1 MTEVKRSIMNKENN
15 NNNNHL
21 SIPEKKKSNI
31 NQNKIVS
38 HSDDRADKLKLYSI
52 GSVILLIAIVLL
64 VNILFDGIFGK
75 ALTFDF
81 SVSEQ
86 NTISQVSVDYI
97 NSLPSDTH
105 IRIVGLFERPSN
117 VAGSPYQYIIPL
129 MDDYVKKSDG
139 RITVEYVDMTEHPTI
154 INQLDPTN
162 SYDLTEK
169 ENSFV
174 IEYNG
179 NIKIIDPI
187 DCYSYDE
194 DMYAYYGNYYITGNN
209 TEFTFTNSMYNLT
222 NDYSYKAYIVTGL
235 REDGNTY
242 VTKILESMSIEV
254 LEISASENFTIPED
268 CELLILNG
276 PNNDIT
282 EKMYVAMTD
291 YLKRGGKMFVAVNY
305 SLENLSVRY
314 ERLNA
319 LLNQMNINIDPVLIS
334 ENDPGYQLGGYSV
347 DSTVMSAD
355 LFADYAGIQYF
366 HSTYARSVRQIESP
380 NSGIQTNPVLLTSKK
395 ASILEVDEQGNAIDN
410 GSDLRGQYY
419 VAMYS
424 ANTSGVPSE
433 IFVFGTMNFSSDDY
447 ISAYGLNDANI
458 DFFKSCIRELS
469 DNKPFNALNVPTK
482 NIDDFS
488 LDASKATTSTSTVM
502 LIIFMIIIP
511 IVMIALAVIVYV
523 KRKNL

>member
-1 MTEVKRSIMNKENN
+1 MTEVKGSIMNKENT
-15 NNNNHL
+15 NNNHL
-21 SIPEKKKSNI
+21 SVPEKKKSSKN
-31 NQNKIVS
+31 NTVS
-38 HSDDRADKLKLYSI
+38 HTDDRAGKLKLYSI
-52 GSVILLIAIVLL
+52 GSVILLIAIIVLA
-64 VNILFDGIFGK
+64 NILFDGIFGK

-105 IRIVGLFERPSN
+105 IRIVGLFERPGN

-129 MDDYVKKSDG
+129 LDDYVKKSDG

-162 SYDLTEK
+162 SYDLTDKAE
-169 ENSFV
+169 SFV
-174 IEYNG
+174 VEYNG
-179 NIKIIDPI
+179 KIKIIDPI

-194 DMYAYYGNYYITGNN
+194 NMYAYYGNYYITGNN
-209 TEFTFTNSMYNLT
+209 TEFTFTNSMFNLT

-235 REDGNTY
+235 KESGNTSI
-242 VTKILESMSIEV
+242 TKILESMSIDVVE
-254 LEISASENFTIPED
+254 LSASENFTIPED
-268 CELLILNG
+268 CNLLILNG

-291 YLKRGGKMFVAVNY
+291 YLKKGGKMFVAVDY

-314 ERLNA
+314 DRLNS
-319 LLNQMNINIDPVLIS
+319 LLNQMNINVDPVLIS

-347 DSTVMSAD
+347 DSTVVADD
-355 LFADYAGIQYF
+355 LFADFAGIQYF

-380 NSGIQTNPVLLTSKK
+380 NSGIETHPVLLTSNK

-410 GSDLRGQYY
+410 GSELTGQYN

-433 IFVFGTMNFSSDDY
+433 IFVFGTLNFSSDEY
-447 ISAYGLNDANI
+447 ITAYGLNDANI
-458 DFFKSCIRELS
+458 DFFRSCIRELS

-502 LIIFMIIIP
+502 LIVFMIIIP
-511 IVMIALAVIVYV
+511 VVMIAMAVIVYA